1 MTLTAEQIK
10 TQLETI
16 IFSNIDVKR
25 INAYVEKN
33 ESHRKYP
40 SIDIQNITGQ
50 EEIKGE
56 PTTTTK
62 QVFLVHLYVRT
73 RATGADQ
80 EPDIKATED
89 QIFDSLDSLQTMA
102 EFVQVVQGWDRKSET
117 FPLARVV
124 STIRVTSEAI
134 SSTEGGEGIVGDK
147 VSITLPVVGVLDV
160 INVVTDE
167 AGILKDLD
175 LTTASEEIFT
185 RIRNTGLLSVEV
197 AISVSDENSIKT
209 QIFAG
214 SDISI
219 TFTKGG
225 VGDTR
230 TANLT
235 TLTASGPRTEVETQI
250 LTMDIK
256 N

>member
-1 MTLTAEQIK
+1 MTLTAIQIQ
-10 TQLETI
+10 TQLKTI
-16 IFSNIDVKR
+16 NFTNIDIKR

-40 SIDIQNITGQ
+40 TIDIQNITGQ
-50 EEIKGE
+50 EEIEGL
-56 PTTTTK
+56 PTKTTK

-89 QIFDSLDSLQTMA
+89 QIFNSLDALQTTD

-134 SSTEGGEGIVGDK
+134 SSTDGEGIVGDK
-147 VSITLPVVGVLDV
+147 VTITLPTVGTIDV

-175 LTTASEEIFT
+175 LATDSEEIFT
-185 RIRNTGLLSVEV
+185 KIRNNGILSVEV
-197 AISVSDENSIKT
+197 AVSVSDENLIKT

-214 SDISI
+214 NDITI

-225 VGDTR
+225 VVDDR
-230 TANLT
+230 LVNLS
-235 TLTASGPRTEVETQI
+235 TLIASGPRTEVETQI

>member
-1 MTLTAEQIK
+1 MTLTAIEIQ
-10 TQLETI
+10 TQLRTI
-16 IFSNIDVKR
+16 TFSNLDIKR

-50 EEIKGE
+50 EEIEGL
-56 PTTTTK
+56 PTKTTK

-89 QIFDSLDSLQTMA
+89 QIFDSLDALQTMD

-124 STIRVTSEAI
+124 STIRVTSDAI
-134 SSTEGGEGIVGDK
+134 SSTDGEGIVGDK
-147 VSITLPVVGVLDV
+147 VTISLPTVGTLDV

-175 LTTASEEIFT
+175 LTTSSEEIFT
-185 RIRNTGLLSVEV
+185 RIRNTGLLSVEIAVSV
-197 AISVSDENSIKT
+197 ADENSIKT
-209 QIFAG
+209 LIFAG
-214 SDISI
+214 DDITI

-225 VGDTR
+225 VADDR
-230 TANLT
+230 TANLST
-235 TLTASGPRTEVETQI
+235 ITASGPRTEVETQI

>member
-1 MTLTAEQIK
+1 MTLTAVEIK
-10 TQLETI
+10 AQLETI
-16 IFSNIDVKR
+16 TFTNIDIKR

-40 SIDIQNITGQ
+40 SIDVQNITGQ
-50 EEIKGE
+50 EEIEGL
-56 PTTTTK
+56 PTKTAK
-62 QVFLVHLYVRT
+62 QIFLVHLYVKT

-89 QIFDSLDSLQTMA
+89 QIFDSLDALQTMD

-124 STIRVTSEAI
+124 STIRVTSDAI
-134 SSTEGGEGIVGDK
+134 SSTDGEGIVGDK
-147 VSITLPVVGVLDV
+147 VTISLPSIGTIDV
-160 INVVTDE
+160 INVITDE

-175 LTTASEEIFT
+175 LATDSEEIFT
-185 RIRNTGLLSVEV
+185 KIRNNGILSVEV
-197 AISVSDENSIKT
+197 AVSVNDENSIKS

-214 SDISI
+214 DDITI

-225 VGDTR
+225 VADQR
-230 TANLT
+230 LVNLS
-235 TLTASGPRTEVETQI
+235 TLTASGPRSEVETQI
-250 LTMDIK
+250 LVMDVK